1 MTQNIDR
8 QALAKKAHAAAV
20 AKGFWDED
28 YSPEHYLMLVI
39 TELSEAVEAHRK
51 GKHADI
57 KNYAD
62 SAQTTFNFEH
72 YIKDTLEDELADA
85 YIRLM
90 DFCGGWIE
98 SRGGE
103 CYLGDLEDDSDDTDL
118 YDMPLESDRTFADI
132 IYRVIALPI
141 GIGYYNQA
149 IDMIFLIEKVCNHL
163 GIDLAWHIE
172 EKMRY
177 NETRPARHGKEY

>member
-20 AKGFWDED
+20 AKGFWDEN

-85 YIRLM
+85 YIRLLDLAQGFGYDLEVDDISDLCYDEGVYAYKQM
-90 DFCGGWIE
+90 SFTE
-98 SRGGE
+98 AVFNLSRGITYHSIRSGE
-103 CYLGDLEDDSDDTDL
+103 LKKKLPFVLSDI
-118 YDMPLESDRTFADI
+118 EA
-132 IYRVIALPI
+132 IAEVHNIPI
-141 GIGYYNQA
+141 S
-149 IDMIFLIEKVCNHL
+149 
-163 GIDLAWHIE
+163 WHIE
-172 EKMRY
+172 EKMKY